1 MWSSLLRKQFM
12 CVGQQKFKAYHF
24 HLKTRWCFISAI
36 ALMTAAICVPG
47 RAFEADSAQNRISD
61 SVRVL
66 ADDAM
71 EGRGIG
77 TAGIDRAAE
86 YIAEQFQKI
95 GLQTEIIERGP
106 FQNLPVTTDA
116 TRGPAAKNQ
125 LRLTRQ
131 QTENNAAE
139 SIQLKLDDTFTPLA
153 AGGSGSFDLPLAFV
167 GYGITDKQLDYDD
180 YAGIDVRGKC
190 VIILRHQ
197 PLRGDVHSPFGSDPS
212 RHAYFRTKISNA
224 YAHGAAAI
232 LFCTDEYEIT
242 KETAEAES
250 QWQQAVENLV
260 AAHAKH
266 DAEKN
271 DPQADREYRAEVEVA
286 ARQIEIFSRQWREA
300 NDPLLAFT
308 RAGSGSP
315 NRKMPIFHLR
325 RDAIDPVVTEAIGNQ
340 LAELEQ
346 SIDETGKP
354 NSHLLP
360 GWRIQGESG
369 VDRKVEQIRN
379 VIGVL
384 PGTGPLSEEAI
395 VIGAHYDHLGYGGD
409 SSASPG
415 RQEIHNGADDNASGV
430 AALLE
435 IARRLVAIGRPL
447 PRKIVFIAF
456 TGEER
461 GLLGSAHYLKDPV
474 VPLKD
479 TIAMLNMDMV
489 GRLRDNKLIV
499 HGTGTADEFDLL
511 IERLNAGH
519 NFKLVKKPGGYGPS
533 DHASF
538 YEKKIP
544 ALHFFTGAHQ
554 DYHRPEDD
562 FEKINIDG
570 IERVSRMVA
579 DAALAIAET
588 DARPAYKKTKRPK
601 VAGGRWPYFG
611 SRPDYGYEKSGVR
624 LSGVAPGGP
633 AERGGLREGDVMVR
647 FGDADIA
654 TVTDFAQ
661 VLGRHKAGDKVEIVI
676 ERDGKTEKVL
686 VILDPP
692 RK

>member
-1 MWSSLLRKQFM
+1 M
-12 CVGQQKFKAYHF
+12 CHNSRNLNIVCCTLAVTVVG
-24 HLKTRWCFISAI
+24 LCISGA
-36 ALMTAAICVPG
+36 ATA
-47 RAFEADSAQNRISD
+47 ADSARERISE
-61 SVRVL
+61 SVRIL

-71 EGRGIG
+71 EGRGVG
-77 TAGIDRAAE
+77 TAGIDRAAD
-86 YIAEQFQKI
+86 YIAQQFENI
-95 GLQTEIIERGP
+95 GLHTEIIDRGP
-106 FQNLPVTTDA
+106 FQELSVTTDA
-116 TRGPAAKNQ
+116 TRGPEARNQ
-125 LRLTRQ
+125 LRLIRQ
-131 QTENNAAE
+131 QERDNAAE
-139 SIQLKLDDTFTPLA
+139 SVHLKLDEAFTPLA
-153 AGGSGSFDLPLAFV
+153 AGGSGSFNLPLAFV
-167 GYGITDKQLDYDD
+167 GYGITDKQLGYDD
-180 YAGIDVRGKC
+180 YEGIDVRDKC

-224 YAHGAAAI
+224 YAHGAAAV
-232 LFCTDEYEIT
+232 LFCTDQYEID
-242 KETAEAES
+242 KESADAES
-250 QWQQAVENLV
+250 QWQQAVDNLV
-260 AAHAKH
+260 AAHATYTKR
-266 DAEKN
+266 DEVNKNVQAEI
-271 DPQADREYRAEVEVA
+271 AYRAEVNLA
-286 ARQIEIFSRQWREA
+286 ARQIEIFEQQLRDAR
-300 NDPLLAFT
+300 DPLLAFT

-315 NRKMPIFHLR
+315 DRKMPIFHLR
-325 RDAIDPVVTEAIGNQ
+325 RDAINRVIVNAVGKD
-340 LAELEQ
+340 LAELEKT
-346 SIDETGKP
+346 IDETGKP
-354 NSHLLP
+354 NSHLLS
-360 GWRIQGESG
+360 GWRVEGESG
-369 VDRKVEQIRN
+369 VERKVEQIRN
-379 VIGVL
+379 VIGIL
-384 PGTGPLSEEAI
+384 PGVGPLREEAI

-409 SSASPG
+409 GSASPG
-415 RQEIHNGADDNASGV
+415 RREVHNGADDNASGV

-435 IARRLVAIGRPL
+435 IAHRLVAIGRPL
-447 PRKIVFIAF
+447 PRSVVFIAF

-461 GLLGSAHYLKDPV
+461 GLLGSAHYLTDPV
-474 VPLKD
+474 IPLSQ

-519 NFKLVKKPGGYGPS
+519 NFKLVKKPSGYGPS

-611 SRPDYGYEKSGVR
+611 SRPDYGYEKTGVR

-661 VLGRHKAGDKVEIVI
+661 VLGRHKAGDKVEIMI
-676 ERDGKTEKVL
+676 ERDGKTEKVY

-692 RK
+692 RR

>member
-1 MWSSLLRKQFM
+1 MCSSLHRKQFM
-12 CVGQQKFKAYHF
+12 RVGQQKFKAYPF

-36 ALMTAAICVPG
+36 ALMAAAICVPG

-242 KETAEAES
+242 KDTAEAES

-415 RQEIHNGADDNASGV
+415 RKEIHNGADDNASGV

-447 PRKIVFIAF
+447 PRTIVFIAF

>member
-1 MWSSLLRKQFM
+1 MHLRSLNFNRIYCTL
-12 CVGQQKFKAYHF
+12 
-24 HLKTRWCFISAI
+24 L
-36 ALMTAAICVPG
+36 LTAAAIG
-47 RAFEADSAQNRISD
+47 IKGYSHAADSARERISE
-61 SVRVL
+61 SVRIL
-66 ADDAM
+66 ADDTM
-71 EGRGIG
+71 EGRGVG
-77 TAGIDRAAE
+77 TAGINKAAE
-86 YIAEQFQKI
+86 YIAEQFRDI
-95 GLQTEIIERGP
+95 GLQTEIIDRGP
-106 FQNLPVTTDA
+106 FQNLSVTTDA
-116 TRGPAAKNQ
+116 TRGPALKNQ
-125 LRLTRQ
+125 LGFIFQPKDGSVSR
-131 QTENNAAE
+131 
-139 SIQLKLDDTFTPLA
+139 SIELKLDDAFTPLA

-167 GYGITDKQLDYDD
+167 GYGITDQQLDYDD

-197 PLRGDVHSPFGSDPS
+197 PLRGDVHSPFGADPS

-224 YAHGAAAI
+224 YAHGAAAV
-232 LFCTDEYEIT
+232 LFCTDQYEIDQ
-242 KETAEAES
+242 ETAEADS
-250 QWQQAVENLV
+250 QWQRAVENLV
-260 AAHAKH
+260 AAHAKR
-266 DAEKN
+266 DEQNEDLQAES
-271 DPQADREYRAEVEVA
+271 AYRAQVNLA
-286 ARQIEIFSRQWREA
+286 ARQIEIFNRQLIEA
-300 NDPLLAFT
+300 RDPLLAFT

-315 NRKMPIFHLR
+315 DRKMPIFHLR
-325 RDAIDPVVTEAIGNQ
+325 RNAINSIISQAIGKE

-354 NSHLLP
+354 NSHLLT
-360 GWRIQGESG
+360 GWRVEGESG
-369 VDRKVEQIRN
+369 VERNVEQIRN
-379 VIGVL
+379 VIGIL
-384 PGTGPLSEEAI
+384 PGAGPLSEEAI

-415 RQEIHNGADDNASGV
+415 RREIHNGADDTASGV

-474 VPLKD
+474 VPLKQ

-499 HGTGTADEFDLL
+499 HGTGTAEEFDLL

-519 NFKLVKKPGGYGPS
+519 NFKIVKKPSGYGPS

-579 DAALAIAET
+579 DATLAIAET

-611 SRPDYGYEKSGVR
+611 SRPDYGYEKTGVR
-624 LSGVAPGGP
+624 LSGVAPGSP

-676 ERDGKTEKVL
+676 ERDGKTETVF

>member
-1 MWSSLLRKQFM
+1 MKTKLLN
-12 CVGQQKFKAYHF
+12 
-24 HLKTRWCFISAI
+24 LKIRWCPRWCLSSTLTLI
-36 ALMTAAICVPG
+36 AAASCVAEG
-47 RAFEADSAQNRISD
+47 AYAADSAQNRIGD
-61 SVRVL
+61 SVRIL

-95 GLQTEIIERGP
+95 GLQSEIIEKGP

-116 TRGPAAKNQ
+116 TRGPAANNQ

-131 QTENNAAE
+131 QDGNKAAE
-139 SIQLKLDDTFTPLA
+139 SIELKLDDAFTPLA

-167 GYGITDKQLDYDD
+167 GYGITDKQMEYDD

-232 LFCTDEYEIT
+232 LFCTDEYEIA

-250 QWQQAVENLV
+250 QWRQAVENLV

-266 DAEKN
+266 DAEKK
-271 DPQADREYRAEVEVA
+271 DPQAEQEYRSEVDLA

-300 NDPLLAFT
+300 KDPLLAFT

-315 NRKMPIFHLR
+315 DRKIPIFHLR
-325 RDAIDPVVTEAIGNQ
+325 RDAIDPVIAEAIGNQ
-340 LAELEQ
+340 LSELEKA
-346 SIDETGKP
+346 IDETGKP

-360 GWRIQGESG
+360 GWRVQGESG
-369 VDRKVEQIRN
+369 VERKVEQIRN

-384 PGTGPLSEEAI
+384 PGSGPLSEEAI

-499 HGTGTADEFDLL
+499 HGTGTAEEFDLL

-519 NFKLVKKPGGYGPS
+519 NFKIVKKPGGYGPS

-562 FEKINIDG
+562 FEKINIEG

-579 DAALAIAET
+579 DAALAIAEA

-611 SRPDYGYEKSGVR
+611 SRPDYGYEKTGVR

-633 AERGGLREGDVMVR
+633 AERGGLREGDVMLR

-661 VLGRHKAGDKVEIVI
+661 VLGRYKAGDKVEIVI
-676 ERDGKTEKVL
+676 ERDGKTEKVF

>member
-1 MWSSLLRKQFM
+1 MYF
-12 CVGQQKFKAYHF
+12 GQQKLETYLFK
-24 HLKTRWCFISAI
+24 LNSRWCLNSILAVIAAASCVPEGAI
-36 ALMTAAICVPG
+36 A
-47 RAFEADSAQNRISD
+47 ADSAQNRISD
-61 SVRVL
+61 SVRIL

-77 TAGIDRAAE
+77 TAGIDRAAD
-86 YIAEQFQKI
+86 YIAEQFQEI
-95 GLQTEIIERGP
+95 GLRTEIIERGP
-106 FQNLPVTTDA
+106 FQTLPVTTDA
-116 TRGPAAKNQ
+116 TRGPAENNQ

-131 QTENNAAE
+131 QEGNNAAK
-139 SIQLKLDDTFTPLA
+139 SIQLKLDDAFTPLA

-167 GYGITDKQLDYDD
+167 GYGITDEQMNYDD

-232 LFCTDEYEIT
+232 LFCTDEYEIA
-242 KETAEAES
+242 KETADAES
-250 QWQQAVENLV
+250 QWRQAVENLV

-266 DAEKN
+266 DAEN
-271 DPQADREYRAEVEVA
+271 EDPQAEQEYRAEVDLA

-300 NDPLLAFT
+300 KDPLLAFT

-315 NRKMPIFHLR
+315 GRKMPIFHLR
-325 RDAIDPVVTEAIGNQ
+325 RDAIDPVITEAIGNR
-340 LAELEQ
+340 LSELEQ
-346 SIDETGKP
+346 AIDETGKP

-360 GWRIQGESG
+360 GWQIQGESG
-369 VDRKVEQIRN
+369 VERKVEQIRN
-379 VIGVL
+379 VIGIL

-519 NFKLVKKPGGYGPS
+519 NFKLVKKPSGYGPS

-588 DARPAYKKTKRPK
+588 DVRPAYKKTKRPK

-611 SRPDYGYEKSGVR
+611 SRPDYGYEKTGVR

-661 VLGRHKAGDKVEIVI
+661 VLGRHKAGDKVEILI
-676 ERDGKTEKVL
+676 ERDGKTEKIF